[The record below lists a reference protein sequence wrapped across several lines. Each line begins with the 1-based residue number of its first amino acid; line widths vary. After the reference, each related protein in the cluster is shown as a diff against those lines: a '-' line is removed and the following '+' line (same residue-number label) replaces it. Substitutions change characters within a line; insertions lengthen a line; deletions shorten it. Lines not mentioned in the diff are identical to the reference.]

1 LIAPSRLEI
10 VLIHLRGRD
19 VTTISYPTVDLA
31 QTRFALSPLGHLV
44 HGVHDS
50 ACSRGSSLR
59 RAWWHTAR
67 RNVPPAAYD
76 LVARINAD
84 PSAPP
89 AFLAPP
95 LAGYGYTEPSFD
107 TELQA
112 LEAASTHLNGTLD
125 ALRKLYGACLAD
137 DWAQISRELHADLGG
152 RAATLLAH
160 GPAAALAGLHD
171 GLTWKDGQLTIP
183 GPDTLD
189 FDGTGGLVAMPCAF
203 GQARLHPILTPG
215 RVPILI
221 YSIAPAPM
229 RPASKLRDSLSSLI
243 GPGRAR
249 SLRELA
255 KSPASTSQLARRL
268 NVSVP
273 AASMSATAL
282 RNSGLIQSTRDGKK
296 VIHQLTPAAT
306 ALLAANP
313 APATR

>member
-1 LIAPSRLEI
+1 M
-10 VLIHLRGRD
+10 
-19 VTTISYPTVDLA
+19 TTISYPTVDLA

-50 ACSRGSSLR
+50 ACSRDSSLR

-67 RNVPPAAYD
+67 RNVPAAAHD

-84 PSAPP
+84 PSDPP

-95 LAGYGYTEPSFD
+95 LAGYGYTEPTFD

-112 LEAASTHLNGTLD
+112 LEAASPGLNGTVD
-125 ALRKLYGACLAD
+125 ALRKLYDACLAD

-152 RAATLLAH
+152 RAATLLAQ

-171 GLTWKDGQLTIP
+171 GLAWKDGQLIIP
-183 GPDTLD
+183 GPDTLE
-189 FDGTGGLVAMPCAF
+189 FDATGGLVAMPCAF

-215 RVPILI
+215 QVPILI
-221 YSIAPAPM
+221 YSIAPTPM
-229 RPASKLRDSLSSLI
+229 RPASALRDTLSSLI

-255 KSPASTSQLARRL
+255 KSPASTSQLAHRL

-273 AASMSATAL
+273 AASMSAAAL
-282 RNSGLIQSTRDGKK
+282 RDSGLIQSVRDGKK
-296 VIHQLTPAAT
+296 VIHHLTPAAA

>member
-1 LIAPSRLEI
+1 
-10 VLIHLRGRD
+10 
-19 VTTISYPTVDLA
+19 VTTISYPSADLA

-59 RAWWHTAR
+59 RSWWHTAR
-67 RNVPPAAYD
+67 HNVPPAAYE

-84 PSAPP
+84 SSASP

-112 LEAASTHLNGTLD
+112 LEAASPHLTCALD
-125 ALRKLYGACLAD
+125 ALRKLYDACLAD

-152 RAATLLAH
+152 RAATLLAE

-171 GLTWKDGQLTIP
+171 GLTWKNGHLIIP
-183 GPDTLD
+183 GPDTPD
-189 FDGTGGLVAMPCAF
+189 FDATGGLVAMPCAF

-215 RVPILI
+215 QVPILI
-221 YSIAPAPM
+221 YSITPAPL
-229 RPASKLRDSLSSLI
+229 RPASMDRDTLSSLI

-255 KSPASTSQLARRL
+255 KSPASTSQLAHRL

-282 RNSGLIQSTRDGKK
+282 RNSGLIHSIRDGKK
-296 VIHQLTPAAT
+296 VIHTLTPAAT

-313 APATR
+313 APAGS

>member
-1 LIAPSRLEI
+1 M
-10 VLIHLRGRD
+10 
-19 VTTISYPTVDLA
+19 TTISYPSVDLA

-59 RAWWHTAR
+59 RTWWHTAR

-89 AFLAPP
+89 TLLAPP

-112 LEAASTHLNGTLD
+112 LEAASPDLNGTLD
-125 ALRKLYGACLAD
+125 ALRELYDACLAD
-137 DWAQISRELHADLGG
+137 DWSQISRQLHADLGQ
-152 RAATLLAH
+152 RAATLLAE
-160 GPAAALAGLHD
+160 GPAAALASLHHGLAWRD
-171 GLTWKDGQLTIP
+171 ERLIIP
-183 GPDTLD
+183 GPDSPG

-203 GQARLHPILTPG
+203 GQAALHPILAPG
-215 RVPILI
+215 QVPILI
-221 YSIAPAPM
+221 YSIAPTPIL
-229 RPASKLRDSLSSLI
+229 PPSLLRDTLSSLI

-255 KSPASTSQLARRL
+255 KSPASTSQLAHRL
-268 NVSVP
+268 DVSVP

-282 RNSGLIQSTRDGKK
+282 RNSGLIQSIRDGRK
-296 VIHQLTPAAT
+296 VVHHLTPAAT

-313 APATR
+313 APTAPVLNSTRTRSPAGQCKK

>member
-1 LIAPSRLEI
+1 M
-10 VLIHLRGRD
+10 HLRGRD
-19 VTTISYPTVDLA
+19 VTTISYPAVDLA

-67 RNVPPAAYD
+67 RNVPSAAYE

-84 PSAPP
+84 PLASP

-95 LAGYGYTEPSFD
+95 LAGHGYLEPSFD
-107 TELQA
+107 AELQA
-112 LEAASTHLNGTLD
+112 LEAAFPELIGIVD
-125 ALRKLYGACLAD
+125 PLRKLYDACLAD

-152 RAATLLAH
+152 RAATLLAE
-160 GPAAALAGLHD
+160 GPAAALAGLCD
-171 GLTWKDGQLTIP
+171 GMAWKDGQLVIP
-183 GPDTLD
+183 GPDTLG
-189 FDGTGGLVAMPCAF
+189 FDGSGGLVAMPCAF
-203 GQARLHPILTPG
+203 GQASLHPILSPG

-221 YSIAPAPM
+221 YSIAPGPV
-229 RPASKLRDSLSSLI
+229 RPASALRDTLSSLI
-243 GPGRAR
+243 GAGRAR

-255 KSPASTSQLARRL
+255 KSPASTSQLAQRL

-282 RNSGLIQSTRDGKK
+282 RDCGLIQSIRDGKK
-296 VIHQLTPAAT
+296 VIHHLTPAAT

-313 APATR
+313 PRRPAKGAPSLIM